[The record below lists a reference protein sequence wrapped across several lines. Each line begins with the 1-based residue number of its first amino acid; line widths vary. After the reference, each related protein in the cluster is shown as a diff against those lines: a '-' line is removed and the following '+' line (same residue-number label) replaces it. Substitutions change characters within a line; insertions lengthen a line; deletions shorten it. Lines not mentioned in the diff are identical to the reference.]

1 MMFVALKF
9 DHHCS
14 LTFKQKESQK
24 NDKDLKMLEKEV
36 SNASNLLKNKCAVYN
51 GKSYIELRDRDSVAV

>member
-1 MMFVALKF
+1 MLFVELKF
-9 DHHCS
+9 DHHYC

-36 SNASNLLKNKCAVYN
+36 SNAFKLLKNKCAAYN
-51 GKSYIELRDRDSVAV
+51 GKSYIELSDRDSVAV